1 MRPAA
6 RWAERR
12 KAQGA
17 ERINRNKRF
26 ERQRETALIEVAD
39 SWHQRTPLGRSIH
52 LESAH
57 QKAPSVEGAGTEGD

>member
-26 ERQRETALIEVAD
+26 ERQRKAAPIEVAESD
-39 SWHQRTPLGRSIH
+39 ATGCPVGR
-52 LESAH
+52 
-57 QKAPSVEGAGTEGD
+57 APQGAGS